1 MNTILLKALE
11 DPWYYDM
18 FIVLTF
24 DDGYRDHFYI
34 AKNIMDRYGFKGV
47 EFVVIK
53 WLRDYSNN
61 DMFLSIS
68 ELNEMDRDG
77 WDISSH
83 TLSHPR
89 LTEIDRN
96 SVVYELLESRRWLD
110 EHGFS
115 KGAKFFASPY
125 GAYNDEVIK
134 EIQRF
139 YVMHR
144 TVDEGINTL
153 RALDLYRLKSVLTPL
168 ASSWFGWKEYL
179 KWFESSYTHIDDKIV
194 IITIHR
200 IDPEVFRELCDYINN
215 MVLSGRAKVVT
226 FSDLYDDILKN
237 RMI

>member
-1 MNTILLKALE
+1 
-11 DPWYYDM
+11 M

-24 DDGYRDHFYI
+24 DDGYRDHFYV
-34 AKNIMDRYGFKGV
+34 AKNIMDRYGFRGV
-47 EFVVIK
+47 GFIVVK

-96 SVVYELLESRRWLD
+96 SAIYELSESRKWLD

-115 KGAKFFASPY
+115 KGARFFASPY
-125 GAYNDEVIK
+125 GAYNDEIIK
-134 EIQRF
+134 EIQKF

-144 TVDEGINTL
+144 TVDKGINKIEN
-153 RALDLYRLKSVLTPL
+153 LDLYRLKSVTTPGG
-168 ASSWFGWKEYL
+168 SDWRGWKGYIN
-179 KWFESSYTHIDDKIV
+179 WFEPRHIDNTLV
-194 IITIHR
+194 IITMHR
-200 IDPEVFRELCDYINN
+200 VDPIAFKELCSYINDLVLEGVARVITFSELYDN
-215 MVLSGRAKVVT
+215 ILRNRMVLS
-226 FSDLYDDILKN
+226 
-237 RMI
+237 